1 MKVIQSASE
10 LAQFCLETKREIGF
24 VPTMGALHEGH
35 LELLRAA
42 QTAGDFSVVSVF
54 VNPLQF
60 NNAQDLA
67 KYPRSLETDSNLLE
81 NAGADVLF
89 VPSAEEVYPSSP
101 MASGVELGELA
112 NRLEGSF
119 RPGHF
124 EGVLQVLTRL
134 FSLVR
139 PTRAYF
145 GQKDLQQC
153 MVVRKLIEQKF
164 SAIQMVTVPT
174 VRAQSGLALSSRNQ
188 RLSPKGLETASAI
201 YQHLKSLSQALEF
214 GPALEAAT
222 KQLAVLGIETEY
234 LQAVA
239 LPDMNPIDRA
249 EESEEKALVF
259 AGYLEGVRLIDNLL
273 F

>member
-1 MKVIQSASE
+1 MKVIESASE
-10 LAQFCLETKREIGF
+10 LAQICQQAKGKIGF

-35 LELLRAA
+35 LELLRSA
-42 QTAGDFSVVSVF
+42 QSKGDFTVVSVF

-60 NNAQDLA
+60 NNADDLA
-67 KYPRSLETDSNLLE
+67 KYPRNVMADGALLE
-81 NAGADVLF
+81 QTGADVLF

-101 MASGVELGELA
+101 LASGVELGELA

-134 FSLVR
+134 FSLVQ
-139 PTRAYF
+139 PTRVYF

-164 SAIQMVTVPT
+164 SALEMVTVPT

-188 RLSPKGLETASAI
+188 RLSHQGLETASAI
-201 YQHLKSLSQALEF
+201 YQQLMSLSGELEF
-214 GPALEAAT
+214 GPALRSAT
-222 KQLAVLGIETEY
+222 EHLASLGIDTEY

>member
-10 LAQFCLETKREIGF
+10 LAQFCLETNREIGF

-42 QTAGDFSVVSVF
+42 QTAGDFAVVSIF

-67 KYPRSLETDSNLLE
+67 KYPRSLETDSNLLV

-89 VPSAEEVYPSSP
+89 VPSAEEVYPSRP

-134 FSLVR
+134 FSLVQ

-164 SAIQMVTVPT
+164 SALQMVTVPT

-188 RLSPKGLETASAI
+188 RLSPQGLDTASAI
-201 YQHLKSLSQALEF
+201 YQQLKSLSQAMEL
-214 GPALEAAT
+214 GPALEAST
-222 KQLAVLGIETEY
+222 EQLALLGIETEY

-239 LPDMNPIDRA
+239 LPDMNPINRA